1 MFLVEMHICH
11 VCADES
17 SLAAKL
23 LGAWAAGSQSLV
35 LNISMDLGGFG
46 AVEQLGALVLVCKWA
61 WVLLSPMHFLD
72 KKRNPAAPGE
82 GSSAAPC
89 LRPRDR
95 RVESLDVSRRH
106 ARPCPRKR

>member
-1 MFLVEMHICH
+1 MFLVEMHIRH

-23 LGAWAAGSQSLV
+23 LGAWAAKWQSLV

-46 AVEQLGALVLVCKWA
+46 AVKQLGALVLVCKWA

-72 KKRNPAAPGE
+72 VLCCPAAPGQ

-89 LRPRDR
+89 LGPRDR
-95 RVESLDVSRRH
+95 GVESLDVSRRH
-106 ARPCPRKR
+106 AQPCPRKR